1 MDEQPLELFFPALE
15 LLLPADDWPLE
26 LLLPAGDWPL
36 ELFFP
41 AGDWPLET
49 GEPPTYVSF
58 RHWPDG
64 QVALALRL
72 AQVPLPGVQ

>member
-1 MDEQPLELFFPALE
+1 MPHCCSCIVEFVAFVAFVELFLPALE

-26 LLLPAGDWPL
+26 TA
-36 ELFFP
+36 
-41 AGDWPLET
+41 
-49 GEPPTYVSF
+49 EPPTYVSF

-64 QVALALRL
+64 ENALALRA